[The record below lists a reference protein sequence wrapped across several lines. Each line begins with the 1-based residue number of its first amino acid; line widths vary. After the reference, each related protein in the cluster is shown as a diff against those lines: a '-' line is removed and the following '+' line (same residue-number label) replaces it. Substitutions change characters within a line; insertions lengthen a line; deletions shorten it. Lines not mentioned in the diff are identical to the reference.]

1 MLRRASTPTAAARGV
16 RAAGMEA
23 GDGAELAGT
32 RVGDQAGV
40 VAGRAGL
47 MEQADPTAIGAE
59 KAAAGAEQGA
69 ADAGTMDVDR

>member
-23 GDGAELAGT
+23 GDGAELAG
-32 RVGDQAGV
+32 VGDQAGV
-40 VAGRAGL
+40 VAGRAGP

-59 KAAAGAEQGA
+59 KAVAGAEQGA